1 MQYHLYYV
9 NHLMLISVLIVKQ
22 MVCILCYVVNLIKN
36 YSLSVNLKTDFIVLY
51 SSLFTYFFASY
62 KALFFAK

>member
-9 NHLMLISVLIVKQ
+9 DHLILTSVLIVKQ
-22 MVCILCYVVNLIKN
+22 MVCNLCYVVNLIKN

-51 SSLFTYFFASY
+51 SSLLTYFFASY